1 MMTNIELGTIFKN
14 TAKVIQDQMG
24 NWEFEIDTTRFI
36 CLTDEHYNRMRIISP
51 ITESMNIT
59 QDQLLKCMEANFHTA
74 LDVKYAI
81 SNGILWAAFIHPLKE
96 LTQKQVIDAVG
107 QVYSACKTFGST
119 YTSGDLFF
127 PKSE

>member
-1 MMTNIELGTIFKN
+1 MMTNIVLGTIFKN
-14 TAKVIQDQMG
+14 TAKLIHDQLG

-36 CLTDEHYNRMRIISP
+36 CLTDEYHNRMRIISP
-51 ITESMNIT
+51 ITESANVT
-59 QDQLLKCMEANFHTA
+59 QDQMLKCMEANFHTA

-107 QVYSACKTFGST
+107 QVFSASKTFGST
-119 YTSGDLFF
+119 YTSGNLFF
-127 PKSE
+127 PKSD

>member
-1 MMTNIELGTIFKN
+1 MTNIELGTIFKN
-14 TAKVIQDQMG
+14 TAKLIHDQLG

-36 CLTDEHYNRMRIISP
+36 CLTDEYHNRMRIISP
-51 ITESMNIT
+51 ITESANVT
-59 QDQLLKCMEANFHTA
+59 QDQMLKCMEANFHTA

-107 QVYSACKTFGST
+107 QVFSASKTFGST
-119 YTSGDLFF
+119 YTSGNLFF
-127 PKSE
+127 PKSD